1 MMSKDLISVIM
12 SSYNSEETIEKSIL
26 SILKQDYK
34 NIEFLIVDDCSK
46 DSSLSIMKRLREDDK
61 RIKII
66 ENKKNI
72 GLTKSLNKLLKI
84 SNGKYIARQDSDD
97 VSLPHR
103 LTTQINFIKKT
114 NSEIITSRAIIKDT
128 GVKIPKYS
136 YLLPNKMV
144 MKYKNPFI
152 HGTLVIKKSVIENIG
167 GYDERFY
174 YAQDYKLFHDLMKS
188 GYKFKNLK
196 KILYHSNTINNI
208 SSNKKDLQSYYAYC
222 VKSNTV
228 PDGRK

>member
-1 MMSKDLISVIM
+1 MMSNDLISVIM

-46 DSSLSIMKRLREDDK
+46 DSTLSIMKRLREDDK

-103 LTTQINFIKKT
+103 LTTQINFIKKRIPRLLLREPLSKT
-114 NSEIITSRAIIKDT
+114 REKKFQNIPIYSRT
-128 GVKIPKYS
+128 
-136 YLLPNKMV
+136 
-144 MKYKNPFI
+144 
-152 HGTLVIKKSVIENIG
+152 TW
-167 GYDERFY
+167 
-174 YAQDYKLFHDLMKS
+174 
-188 GYKFKNLK
+188 
-196 KILYHSNTINNI
+196 
-208 SSNKKDLQSYYAYC
+208 
-222 VKSNTV
+222 
-228 PDGRK
+228 

>member
-26 SILKQDYK
+26 SILNQDYK
-34 NIEFLIVDDCSK
+34 NIEFLIVDDCST

-97 VSLPHR
+97 VSFH
-103 LTTQINFIKKT
+103 
-114 NSEIITSRAIIKDT
+114 T
-128 GVKIPKYS
+128 G
-136 YLLPNKMV
+136 
-144 MKYKNPFI
+144 
-152 HGTLVIKKSVIENIG
+152 
-167 GYDERFY
+167 
-174 YAQDYKLFHDLMKS
+174 
-188 GYKFKNLK
+188 
-196 KILYHSNTINNI
+196 
-208 SSNKKDLQSYYAYC
+208 
-222 VKSNTV
+222 
-228 PDGRK
+228 

>member
-46 DSSLSIMKRLREDDK
+46 DSTLSIMKRLREDDK

-97 VSLPHR
+97 VSLPYR

-114 NSEIITSRAIIKDT
+114 NSEVVTSRAIIKDT
-128 GVKIPKYS
+128 GEKIPKYS
-136 YLLPNKMV
+136 LSTPEQLGNE
-144 MKYKNPFI
+144 I
-152 HGTLVIKKSVIENIG
+152 
-167 GYDERFY
+167 
-174 YAQDYKLFHDLMKS
+174 
-188 GYKFKNLK
+188 
-196 KILYHSNTINNI
+196 
-208 SSNKKDLQSYYAYC
+208 
-222 VKSNTV
+222 
-228 PDGRK
+228 